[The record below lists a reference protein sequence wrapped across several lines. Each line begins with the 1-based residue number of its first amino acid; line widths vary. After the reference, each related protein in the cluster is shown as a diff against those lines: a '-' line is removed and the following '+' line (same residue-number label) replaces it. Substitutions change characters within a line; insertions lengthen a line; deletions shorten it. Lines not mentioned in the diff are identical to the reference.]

1 MIKKI
6 EFSKKFNKKISKFT
20 KKLKIKTFEKFKVFK
35 LQPFEKSLNNH
46 KLTWNRKWFSSI
58 NITWDIRAIFREVWE
73 WNYEFVE
80 FENIWSHSDLYK

>member
-1 MIKKI
+1 MKI
-6 EFSKKFNKKISKFT
+6 RLLKKFKKSYKKLSEKTHNKFKNKISIF
-20 KKLKIKTFEKFKVFK
+20 
-35 LQPFEKSLNNH
+35 QNNPFEKSLNNH

-80 FENIWSHSDLYK
+80 FENIWSHSELYK